1 MAYSRRQFLS
11 NTPVAVA
18 GSLLLSQS
26 VLANTKPV
34 RKISSSSLSGLSTGE
49 TLPLTHTEIPSFLSA
64 EQLQVH
70 HDKHYAG
77 ALKGYLNLDAELI
90 GEKFDS
96 TGYAGR
102 LRTRSQKANSALLHE
117 LYFSGMAPQSTA
129 PDEQLLSAIQNR
141 FGSLE
146 RWWEDFQ
153 AASASS
159 RGWALLVYQPLSGK
173 LYNIISDNHA
183 NGVLWGT
190 TPIIALDMFEH
201 AYYLDYQNNK
211 TEYIKRFINHID
223 GQQISLCYQ
232 KALQM

>member
-77 ALKGYLNLDAELI
+77 ALKGYLKLDAELI

-96 TGYAGR
+96 TAMQADCEQDLKKQIVPCCMSYIFLAWH
-102 LRTRSQKANSALLHE
+102 LRVRHP
-117 LYFSGMAPQSTA
+117 M
-129 PDEQLLSAIQNR
+129 
-141 FGSLE
+141 
-146 RWWEDFQ
+146 
-153 AASASS
+153 
-159 RGWALLVYQPLSGK
+159 
-173 LYNIISDNHA
+173 
-183 NGVLWGT
+183 
-190 TPIIALDMFEH
+190 
-201 AYYLDYQNNK
+201 NN
-211 TEYIKRFINHID
+211 Y
-223 GQQISLCYQ
+223 
-232 KALQM
+232 